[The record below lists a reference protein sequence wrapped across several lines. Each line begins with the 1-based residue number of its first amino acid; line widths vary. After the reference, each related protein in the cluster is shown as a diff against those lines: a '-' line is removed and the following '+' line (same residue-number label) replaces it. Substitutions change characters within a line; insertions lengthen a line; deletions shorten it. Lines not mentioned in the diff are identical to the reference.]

1 MKRRT
6 LLRKAL
12 FLSIF
17 FLLVSSVGAVHAFTL
32 SDDDGN
38 DDSTSDETEPEQ
50 HRDPDGTVW
59 IQTDIMTVMLN
70 PKLPSYQYWYTSDE
84 NGSLSRFLVSYM
96 MIVEF
101 EDNNGDGVYQ
111 PNETLAFAPL
121 DAFEWS
127 LQTGAITNDLGQNK
141 EIYASYTKG
150 GLSEDWEDDWFK
162 DWMPGYDD
170 NGDDSLLASDGGE
183 DPESDFSRFEFMTL
197 QFYGHIFMD
206 DYNGTVTANEE
217 IKANYTVLGGVE
229 LKIDIEVGNFP
240 FISNTSSVAV
250 LNYLREDVA
259 SSGER
264 DYHFLLHEDTGDD
277 EHDSSDVMQNLGDK
291 FEDHDENDDGIDDIV
306 QELSFVDAATDVT
319 RGFYLWLDTA
329 VMTMLNGSEVA
340 ADVSAS
346 YWTDGSALLLFFAYP
361 NFDGG
366 SILHD
371 PSLRLLE
378 GGSPYT
384 PPMGLLDLP
393 IETYALIGAAV
404 VLIASIGLIIKR
416 R

>member
-1 MKRRT
+1 M
-6 LLRKAL
+6 LL
-12 FLSIF
+12 LSILF
-17 FLLVSSVGAVHAFTL
+17 ILISSASTVHALTL

-38 DDSTSDETEPEQ
+38 DDSTSDDTEPEQ
-50 HRDPDGTVW
+50 HRDSDGTVW
-59 IQTDIMTVMLN
+59 IQTDIMTVMLD

-101 EDNNGDGVYQ
+101 EDSNGDGVYQ

-127 LQTGAITNDLGQNK
+127 LQTGAITNDLGQNT
-141 EIYASYTKG
+141 EVYASYTKG
-150 GLSEDWEDDWFK
+150 GLSEDWEDGWFK

-183 DPESDFSRFEFMTL
+183 DPEFDFSRFKFMTL

-206 DYNGTVTANEE
+206 NYNGTVTADEE

-229 LKIDIEVGNFP
+229 LKIDIEIGNFP

-259 SSGER
+259 SSGEY
-264 DYHFLLHEDTGDD
+264 DYHFILHEQSGDD
-277 EHDSSDVMQNLGDK
+277 EHDSSDVMENLGDK
-291 FEDHDENDDGIDDIV
+291 FEDHDENDDGIDDMV
-306 QELSFVDAATDVT
+306 QEISFVDATTDMT
-319 RGFYLWLDTA
+319 RGFYSWLDTA
-329 VMTMLNGSEVA
+329 VMTMLNGSEFAV
-340 ADVSAS
+340 DVSAS
-346 YWTDGSALLLFFAYP
+346 YWTDGNALLLFFAYP

-371 PSLRLLE
+371 PSLRLIE
-378 GGSPYT
+378 DGSPYT

-404 VLIASIGLIIKR
+404 VLIAIVGIIIKR